1 MTAPPDA
8 PEISVTKTLR
18 LELDSN
24 QLEYVLKEW
33 AKTRGFSHR
42 VSVQFECCNR
52 ATLTET
58 LPATTEPPKGS
69 LACAQCG
76 HVIESYRADGS
87 WRCSP
92 GCINND

>member
-1 MTAPPDA
+1 MTVPDQ

-18 LELDSN
+18 LELDRG

-33 AKTRGFSHR
+33 AKSRGFSHR
-42 VSVQFECCNR
+42 AVVQFECCNR

-58 LPATTEPPKGS
+58 LAPVAEQAKT
-69 LACAQCG
+69 LHCDRCG
-76 HVIESYRADGS
+76 HVIESFRTDGS

-92 GCINND
+92 GCPNND